1 MTTRTHIFDELPD
14 YVGSTVTT
22 THDGFDLSLRME
34 SDDYMPA
41 PWDNEDGHGPV
52 SDWRRPRYNGHAHKY
67 PGELE
72 LCNDHGSARFYDFAE
87 ACRIARRDG
96 WGVSPASLGQRQ
108 HDDGTWTV
116 TAQWRDGRYD
126 LQTFTSTA
134 DDINAAVRDVY
145 AQHRATYPS
154 DRAYAA
160 AAARSDFERLQ
171 RWCNGDWY
179 YASLIVTASRD
190 GIELGSASVCG
201 IESDSGDYMHDIAD
215 DLAAEAIDDAREA
228 IKSLCDCEGED

>member
-1 MTTRTHIFDELPD
+1 MASAIRARP
-14 YVGSTVTT
+14 SRS
-22 THDGFDLSLRME
+22 SLAI
-34 SDDYMPA
+34 SLA
-41 PWDNEDGHGPV
+41 P
-52 SDWRRPRYNGHAHKY
+52 
-67 PGELE
+67 
-72 LCNDHGSARFYDFAE
+72 
-87 ACRIARRDG
+87 
-96 WGVSPASLGQRQ
+96 
-108 HDDGTWTV
+108 
-116 TAQWRDGRYD
+116 
-126 LQTFTSTA
+126 A